1 MRPRTS
7 PTRRSAPV
15 VIGVLTLLLALP
27 GVGAA
32 HAEVKVATPAD
43 GATVTEPVA
52 EISATYTEDLAGDG
66 SSLRVTDATGATV
79 ARGGVDPN
87 DDRRMV
93 ATPAAPLASGTY
105 TVASTAKATDGHI
118 ERTKWTFTVD
128 IPPTPAPTP
137 VPSDAPT
144 SAPTAAPSPSASPS
158 PVAPPSATPG
168 PSPDGA
174 PTASGSDVIL
184 PIIIAL
190 ALVAV
195 AGALLLG
202 RRGRTAPPR

>member
-1 MRPRTS
+1 M
-7 PTRRSAPV
+7 
-15 VIGVLTLLLALP
+15 LLALP
-27 GVGAA
+27 GVSAA

-43 GATVTEPVA
+43 GATVAEPVA
-52 EISATYTEDLAGDG
+52 EVSATYTEDLASDG
-66 SSLRVTDATGATV
+66 SSLRVTDASGATV

-93 ATPAAPLASGTY
+93 ATPAAPLESGSY
-105 TVASTAKATDGHI
+105 TVASTAKAPDGHI
-118 ERTKWTFTVD
+118 ERTKWSFTVD

-137 VPSDAPT
+137 VPPSDAPST
-144 SAPTAAPSPSASPS
+144 APTAASSASASPS
-158 PVAPPSATPG
+158 PVATPSATAG
-168 PSPDGA
+168 PSPDDA

-202 RRGRTAPPR
+202 RRARSGPPR